1 MKILVIACALGSALS
16 AGVFLAFSSFVMA
29 ALARI
34 ENPSGIAAMQSI
46 NITVINPVFMSLLF
60 GSGLVSMG
68 LATWQWWYSP
78 DPGVMLMVAG
88 AAIYVIGV
96 LGITMVFNV
105 PMNDQLAALDPR
117 VAEASDY
124 WRFYLQNWTFWN
136 HGRCLAGIASAALM
150 ILSTEMS

>member
-60 GSGLVSMG
+60 GSGLVSLG
-68 LATWQWWYSP
+68 LATWQWRYAP
-78 DPGVMLMVAG
+78 DGGVMLMVAG
-88 AAIYVIGV
+88 AAIYVVGV

-105 PMNDQLAALDPR
+105 PMNDQLPALDPR
-117 VAEASDY
+117 VVEASDY
-124 WRFYLQNWTFWN
+124 WRSYLQNWTFWN
-136 HGRCLAGIASAALM
+136 HVRCLAGIASAALM